1 MPLADFFASAG
12 ADDELAYRT
21 VLLGTDAEGFLYS
34 FFPMPFRSRWR
45 LDLVSLAVAG
55 AIPVE
60 VRLERSGAKP
70 AADAGLF
77 TALLRDTDPTPI
89 GRDHRLATIE
99 SAGKW
104 VGLTARLSSVNTPSR
119 EVLEGDERVFLDRS
133 NTPAHYGTGVEDFFN
148 GGFYF
153 DQGPYRQPLSGVA
166 FHVPGV
172 WPDGEDTTA
181 MLRLLVS
188 DAVPFQS
195 RLRAGLEIGPTGNLA
210 SRARTVVYAYVAGD
224 EKLTSRDRFVVG
236 DAGSRMRH
244 DDLAPADR
252 TCQTVTSGFDAEP
265 YAPRT
270 LEVCGTALG
279 SRFVLR
285 RASPAG
291 ALRLRRRV
299 DAEVAGQVA
308 DVWVNG
314 VLAGTFPYVP
324 RNPVRRFLETDLD
337 LPPAVAQGTR
347 ELRLEIRPRPPAR
360 LAEISYE
367 LLADGADESIN

>member
-1 MPLADFFASAG
+1 
-12 ADDELAYRT
+12 
-21 VLLGTDAEGFLYS
+21 
-34 FFPMPFRSRWR
+34 
-45 LDLVSLAVAG
+45 
-55 AIPVE
+55 
-60 VRLERSGAKP
+60 
-70 AADAGLF
+70 
-77 TALLRDTDPTPI
+77 
-89 GRDHRLATIE
+89 
-99 SAGKW
+99 
-104 VGLTARLSSVNTPSR
+104 LSSVDTPSR

-133 NTPAHYGTGVEDFFN
+133 NSPAHYGTGVEDFFN

-166 FHVPGV
+166 LHVPGV

-181 MLRLLVS
+181 MLRLMVS

-195 RLRAGLEIGPTGNLA
+195 RLRAGLEIGPTGNVA
-210 SRARTVVYAYVAGD
+210 SRARTVVYAYVARD
-224 EKLTSRDRFVVG
+224 EALTSQDRFVVG
-236 DAGSRMRH
+236 DGGSRARH
-244 DDLAPADR
+244 DDVAPADR
-252 TCQTVTSGFDAEP
+252 TCQSVTSGFDAEP
-265 YAPRT
+265 YEPRT

-314 VLAGTFPYVP
+314 VLAGTFPFVP
-324 RNPVRRFLETDLD
+324 RNPARRFLETDLD
-337 LPPAVAQGTR
+337 LPSAVALGTR
-347 ELRLEIRPRPPAR
+347 ELRFEVRPRPPAR

-367 LLADGADESIN
+367 LLADAADESIN